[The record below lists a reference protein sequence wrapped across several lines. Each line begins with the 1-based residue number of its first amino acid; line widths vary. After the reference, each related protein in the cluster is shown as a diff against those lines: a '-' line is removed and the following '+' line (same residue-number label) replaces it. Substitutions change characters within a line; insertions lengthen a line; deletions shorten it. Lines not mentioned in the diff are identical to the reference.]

1 MHSTLGAW
9 LIVGEALPRALSI
22 VLRAFGPE
30 ARSRMLGALTSG
42 LREATLVCLEGD
54 PVEGREQTIV
64 EQILAQDLMRH
75 FGEDPERNEELV
87 EARPLQVSDLAAIV
101 FLHGSPQS
109 AAEMLPHL
117 PETLQTEIIRTL
129 CTQSWDVFERHVG
142 HDEAGFVA
150 SLDRAFGT
158 EARRTA
164 PDFAVS
170 ILSSFVL
177 SQHLRRLLSLYRID
191 SGAANDLRSRLFS
204 TDDLDRLSDREL
216 QTVLTGIDD
225 WDVATAMNGFPRRLK
240 GRVLVNV
247 SDRRAKLLEEDVV
260 YLSDTEDEEIAAV
273 QRLILERARGLYES
287 GRIQTYLGS
296 IAAVDDPVEEETRKE
311 SAGPRKTSSKELAEE
326 TKARTRIPM
335 VAVFAGLVLLFSGFL
350 GWFGASKGGR
360 SRSRGGVSVEDY
372 ARSSGGSGGGPSVS
386 QGSVPSPSSQAA
398 DSRVMATK
406 GAVLVY
412 TETDTLPLGN
422 QPVLPGHEIVT
433 GGDGE
438 AVLSVGD
445 EARAHVGTESIVR
458 LGEGTADDPRLR
470 IRLGRVWVRV
480 IDPRIEVAS
489 PVALVLGSQ
498 GAIYELRVVL
508 SSATTVRVKD
518 GTAWVTARLG
528 DDEEQIVVAAGR
540 YVHIDPRSGI
550 DTGPATDDNEPSWLG
565 LF

>member
-1 MHSTLGAW
+1 M
-9 LIVGEALPRALSI
+9 GEALPRALSI

-30 ARSRMLGALTSG
+30 ARSRMLGALTSE
-42 LREATLVCLEGD
+42 LREPTLVCLEGD
-54 PVEGREQTIV
+54 PVKGREQTIV
-64 EQILAQDLMRH
+64 EQILAQDVMRH

-158 EARRTA
+158 EVRRTA

-177 SQHLRRLLSLYRID
+177 SQHLRRLLSSLYRID

-247 SDRRAKLLEEDVV
+247 SERRAKLLEEDVV
-260 YLSDTEDEEIAAV
+260 YLSDTEEEEIASV

-287 GRIQTYLGS
+287 GGIQTYLGS
-296 IAAVDDPVEEETRKE
+296 IAAADDPVEEETRKE
-311 SAGPRKTSSKELAEE
+311 STGPRKTSSKELAGE

-335 VAVFAGLVLLFSGFL
+335 VAVFTGLVLLFSGYL

-386 QGSVPSPSSQAA
+386 QGSVPSQSSQDA
-398 DSRVMATK
+398 DSRVSATK

-422 QPVLPGHEIVT
+422 
-433 GGDGE
+433 
-438 AVLSVGD
+438 
-445 EARAHVGTESIVR
+445 
-458 LGEGTADDPRLR
+458 
-470 IRLGRVWVRV
+470 
-480 IDPRIEVAS
+480 
-489 PVALVLGSQ
+489 
-498 GAIYELRVVL
+498 
-508 SSATTVRVKD
+508 RVK
-518 GTAWVTARLG
+518 
-528 DDEEQIVVAAGR
+528 
-540 YVHIDPRSGI
+540 S
-550 DTGPATDDNEPSWLG
+550 
-565 LF
+565 